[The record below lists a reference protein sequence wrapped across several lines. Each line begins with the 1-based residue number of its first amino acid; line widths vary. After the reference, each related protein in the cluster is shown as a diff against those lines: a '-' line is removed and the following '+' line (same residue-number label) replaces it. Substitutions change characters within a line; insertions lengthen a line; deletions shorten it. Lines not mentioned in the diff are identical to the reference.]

1 MAAHGTECHADAH
14 REIERN
20 VYSCL
25 LSVTRRVDNCAPRV
39 KIVYSADV
47 GGVLRTVPVKTMELI
62 PETDLDVDVAP
73 GKRRLIEAAL
83 RLTAGGRGFATL
95 GLREVAREAG
105 LNPNTFYRHFDTLDD
120 LAREAVESVS
130 RRLRPML
137 RRERWLAA
145 HDEPHSVPRR
155 ACVAF
160 FAFALDNRE
169 AFLSALAE
177 YHGTSPALREA
188 VRANLQEVS
197 VEMADDVVQLN
208 LMPALARPTV
218 DEICTQIVLQLFHLS
233 NEYIGT
239 AAHREALIGY
249 AERFIV
255 RLFAG
260 AAVLEAQH
268 S

>member
-1 MAAHGTECHADAH
+1 MTSVPDVSGATGSRPAPTAPDSALDLTAAQ
-14 REIERN
+14 
-20 VYSCL
+20 
-25 LSVTRRVDNCAPRV
+25 
-39 KIVYSADV
+39 
-47 GGVLRTVPVKTMELI
+47 
-62 PETDLDVDVAP
+62 DLPA
-73 GKRRLIEAAL
+73 GKRKLIEAAL
-83 RLTAGGRGFATL
+83 RLTAGGRSFASL
-95 GLREVAREAG
+95 GLRELAREAG

-120 LAREAVESVS
+120 LARAAVESVS

-177 YHGTSPALREA
+177 YHGTSPALRDA
-188 VRANLQEVS
+188 VRANLHEVS
-197 VEMADDVVQLN
+197 AEMADDVVQLK
-208 LMPALARPTV
+208 LMPTLARGTV
-218 DEICTQIVLQLFHLS
+218 DEVCTQIVLQLFHLS
-233 NEYIGT
+233 AEYIG
-239 AAHREALIGY
+239 ADEVRREALVAY

-260 AAVLEAQH
+260 SMLLAQH
-268 S
+268 EADGASEALRGVV

>member
-1 MAAHGTECHADAH
+1 MK
-14 REIERN
+14 
-20 VYSCL
+20 
-25 LSVTRRVDNCAPRV
+25 SV
-39 KIVYSADV
+39 
-47 GGVLRTVPVKTMELI
+47 
-62 PETDLDVDVAP
+62 PETMSAAGHRAAAGQELPA
-73 GKRRLIEAAL
+73 GKRKLIEAAL
-83 RLTAGGRGFATL
+83 RLTAGGRSFGSL
-95 GLREVAREAG
+95 GLRELAREAG

-145 HDEPHSVPRR
+145 HDDAYSVPRR

-160 FAFALDNRE
+160 FAFALENRE

-188 VRANLQEVS
+188 VRANLHEVS
-197 VEMADDVVQLN
+197 AEMADDVVQLE
-208 LMPALARPTV
+208 LMPTLARETV
-218 DEICTQIVLQLFHLS
+218 DEVCTQIVLQLFHLS
-233 NEYIGT
+233 AEYIDVN
-239 AAHREALIGY
+239 AVRQQALIAY

-260 AAVLEAQH
+260 SVLLAQQEPGRAPV
-268 S
+268 SMRA

>member
-1 MAAHGTECHADAH
+1 MTSVPDVSGATGSHPAPTAPDSALDLTAAQ
-14 REIERN
+14 
-20 VYSCL
+20 
-25 LSVTRRVDNCAPRV
+25 
-39 KIVYSADV
+39 
-47 GGVLRTVPVKTMELI
+47 
-62 PETDLDVDVAP
+62 DLPA
-73 GKRRLIEAAL
+73 GKRKLIEAAL
-83 RLTAGGRGFATL
+83 RLTAGGRSFASL
-95 GLREVAREAG
+95 GLRELAREAD

-120 LAREAVESVS
+120 LARAAVESVS

-177 YHGTSPALREA
+177 YHGTSPALRDA
-188 VRANLQEVS
+188 VRANLHEVS
-197 VEMADDVVQLN
+197 AEMADDVVQLK
-208 LMPALARPTV
+208 LMPTLARGTV
-218 DEICTQIVLQLFHLS
+218 DEVCTQIVLQLFHLS
-233 NEYIGT
+233 AEYIG
-239 AAHREALIGY
+239 ADEVRREALVAY

-260 AAVLEAQH
+260 SMLLAQH
-268 S
+268 EAGGASEALRGVV